1 MTGELPPL
9 FGRRR
14 GRLKG
19 FSPGSRYTRNV
30 SWKQRMIGA
39 VVVTVLTG
47 LPLSG
52 AVCALLCGSA
62 MHAASSETSTAAHHG
77 SAEDCKK
84 PPAPSG
90 VQVGAVSNHP
100 CGDHSSIVQPQTT
113 VTPLRA
119 DANILVSPGVL
130 ADSQIEYIGVAS
142 FGSEAAY
149 SPPPGIAPRTSTPVV
164 LRV

>member
-1 MTGELPPL
+1 
-9 FGRRR
+9 
-14 GRLKG
+14 
-19 FSPGSRYTRNV
+19 
-30 SWKQRMIGA
+30 MIGA

-52 AVCALLCGSA
+52 AVCELLCGSA
-62 MHAASSETSTAAHHG
+62 LNAASSETSAAAHHG

-100 CGDHSSIVQPQTT
+100 CGDHSSIAQPQAT

-119 DANILVSPGVL
+119 DANILVWPGVV
-130 ADSQIEYIGVAS
+130 AVSQIDYIDVPS
-142 FGSEAAY
+142 FGSESAY
-149 SPPPGIAPRTSTPVV
+149 SPPPGIAPPTSTPLV